1 MADFKIAFR
10 RTGIFEGGYTDDPN
24 DNGNWT
30 GGVKGR
36 GDLIG
41 TNHGVSA
48 PVLSK
53 YLGRTATVSDMRTLS
68 LEVTEKIFRRNY
80 WDKIRGNEIIN
91 QDSANE
97 IFDDAINAGVGAA
110 IRKAQRALGL
120 KDDGIM
126 GQITLNKI
134 NGK

>member
-36 GDLIG
+36 GALIG

-48 PVLSK
+48 PVLSE

-110 IRKAQRALGL
+110 IKKAQRALGL

-126 GQITLNKI
+126 GPITLNKI

>member
-1 MADFKIAFR
+1 MADFRIAFR

-36 GDLIG
+36 GTLIG

-48 PVLSK
+48 PVLSE
-53 YLGRTATVSDMRTLS
+53 YLGRTATVSDMRSLS
-68 LEVTEKIFRRNY
+68 LEVVEKIFRRKY
-80 WDKIRGNEIIN
+80 WDKVRGDEIIN

-97 IFDDAINAGVGAA
+97 IFDDAINAGVAPA

-120 KDDGIM
+120 KDDGFM
-126 GQITLNKI
+126 GPVTLNKI

>member
-30 GGVKGR
+30 GGVKGI
-36 GDLIG
+36 GALIG

-48 PVLSK
+48 PVLSE

-126 GQITLNKI
+126 GPITLNKI

>member
-10 RTGIFEGGYTDDPN
+10 RTGIFEGGYTDEPN

-36 GDLIG
+36 GVLIG

-48 PVLSK
+48 PVLSE

-126 GQITLNKI
+126 GPITLNKI